1 MAEIRLGRINYV
13 ILMGRATVE
22 PTLRYNP
29 KGTPFLNFQI
39 AVNRVYKDKETN
51 EWKEVANFFTVVT
64 SGPQAERLQ
73 ERLKKGSAVIVEGE
87 LRSRSFEKENGE
99 KRNIVEIFARRVQIL
114 DKYPTEELTEEMPE
128 DVILPDD
135 NLDDLPF

>member
-13 ILMGRATVE
+13 ILMGRATVD

-29 KGTPFLNFQI
+29 KGIPFLNFQI
-39 AVNRVYKDKETN
+39 YKDKESN

-87 LRSRSFEKENGE
+87 LRSRSYEKENGE

-114 DKYPTEELTEEMPE
+114 DKFAPEEVSEETPE
-128 DVILPDD
+128 DIILPDD

>member
-13 ILMGRATVE
+13 ILMGRATVD

-29 KGTPFLNFQI
+29 KGIPFLNFQI
-39 AVNRVYKDKETN
+39 AVNRVYRNKESN

-73 ERLKKGSAVIVEGE
+73 DRLKKGSAVIVEGE
-87 LRSRSFEKENGE
+87 LRSRSYEKENGE
-99 KRNIVEIFARRVQIL
+99 KRNVVEVFARRVQIL
-114 DKYPTEELTEEMPE
+114 DKFVSEEINEETPE
-128 DVILPDD
+128 DIILPDD

>member
-13 ILMGRATVE
+13 ILMGRATVD

-29 KGTPFLNFQI
+29 KGIPFLSFQI
-39 AVNRVYKDKETN
+39 AVNRVYKDKESN
-51 EWKEVANFFTVVT
+51 EWKEVANFFTIVT
-64 SGPQAERLQ
+64 SGPKAERLQ

-87 LRSRSFEKENGE
+87 LRSRSYEKENGE
-99 KRNIVEIFARRVQIL
+99 KRNVVEIFARRVQIL
-114 DKYPTEELTEEMPE
+114 DKFIPEETEEEIPE
-128 DVILPDD
+128 DIILPDD

>member
-13 ILMGRATVE
+13 ILMGRATVD

-29 KGTPFLNFQI
+29 KGIPFLNFQI
-39 AVNRVYKDKETN
+39 AVNRVYRDKESN

-73 ERLKKGSAVIVEGE
+73 DRLKKGSAIIVEGE
-87 LRSRSFEKENGE
+87 LRSRSYEKENGE
-99 KRNIVEIFARRVQIL
+99 KRNVVEIFARRIQIL
-114 DKYPTEELTEEMPE
+114 DKFTPEEISEETPE
-128 DVILPDD
+128 DIILPDD